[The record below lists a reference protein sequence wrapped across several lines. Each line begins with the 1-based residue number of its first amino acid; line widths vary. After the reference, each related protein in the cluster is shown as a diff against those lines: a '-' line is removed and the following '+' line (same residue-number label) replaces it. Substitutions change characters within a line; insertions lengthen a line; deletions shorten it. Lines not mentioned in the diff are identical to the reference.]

1 LNSPYINHFLSP
13 DSIIP
18 DRTNPQG
25 LNRYSYVNNNPIKL
39 TDPTGHRCVGKEG
52 ECEGE
57 NGKKGHG
64 FGIKTPQAKQKGT
77 GGCGG
82 NAARN
87 CDGTPTASISG
98 APTSITNQSTNGSDD
113 FHSLSSYLQFMN
125 NAIDFV
131 DSLGRGTT
139 LFEKGFLWGKAV
151 NPDPRTD
158 FVLGAL
164 GQGLADLDNPSLSVS
179 QRAARAGV
187 VGLESTGTGLLSDL
201 AGGLGFLAGEAI
213 VPEGGGVVGFALFAV
228 PTSVA
233 IDTKWSNYNN
243 HTLFQNSVFSSP

>member
-1 LNSPYINHFLSP
+1 LI
-13 DSIIP
+13 
-18 DRTNPQG
+18 
-25 LNRYSYVNNNPIKL
+25 
-39 TDPTGHRCVGKEG
+39 DPTGHRCVGKEG

-64 FGIKTPQAKQKGT
+64 FGIKTPKVKQKGT

-82 NAARN
+82 NAARY
-87 CDGTPTASISG
+87 CDGTPKSSISSV
-98 APTSITNQSTNGSDD
+98 PTSITNQSPNGSDD
-113 FHSLSSYLQFMN
+113 FRSLSSYMQFMN

-131 DSLGRGTT
+131 DGLGRGTT
-139 LFEKGFLWGKAV
+139 LLEKSFLWGKAV
-151 NPDPRTD
+151 NPDPRGD

-164 GQGLADLDNPSLSVS
+164 GQGLADLDNPSLTIT

-187 VGLESTGTGLLSDL
+187 VGLESTATGVVSDL

-213 VPEGGGVVGFALFAV
+213 VPEGGGVVGFAVFAV
-228 PTSVA
+228 ATSVA

-243 HTLFQNSVFSSP
+243 QTLFQNPVFGSP